1 MLFQASFNYWIIL
14 IQKIEGHLKNCYLYL
29 RTVKRFLHHS
39 YIFGIVTVNYGTTI
53 ILALEPTSLQMAIAS
68 NSVDNSQYCCTT
80 VEFVPCMG
88 DIHHFP
94 FMHRDLKPSNVLL
107 SKKGHIRISLDTFKS
122 KGAGK
127 LRLMAPEILRS
138 GRRQWS
144 AIHEQGRGLLVRHH
158 THLYRHW
165 KLPQVQH
172 TKCSQWSPP
181 SAARHD
187 HWLSSR
193 AACRTNQTGAYPLLR
208 SSIQEGG

>member
-14 IQKIEGHLKNCYLYL
+14 IEKNWMTLEKLLSLSQDSEEIPPSFVHLWHRHSQLWDFTSNGNRIQQRRQQSVVSCHSWICALYARPPSRL
-29 RTVKRFLHHS
+29 
-39 YIFGIVTVNYGTTI
+39 Y
-53 ILALEPTSLQMAIAS
+53 AS
-68 NSVDNSQYCCTT
+68 RSD
-80 VEFVPCMG
+80 
-88 DIHHFP
+88 
-94 FMHRDLKPSNVLL
+94 LL
-107 SKKGHIRISLDTFKS
+107 SKKDHVRICHFFKS

-158 THLYRHW
+158 THLYRHS

-172 TKCSQWSPP
+172 TKCRKWSPP

-187 HWLSSR
+187 RWLSSR
-193 AACRTNQTGAYPLLR
+193 AACRTNQTGARPSLR
-208 SSIQEGG
+208 SSIQEGA